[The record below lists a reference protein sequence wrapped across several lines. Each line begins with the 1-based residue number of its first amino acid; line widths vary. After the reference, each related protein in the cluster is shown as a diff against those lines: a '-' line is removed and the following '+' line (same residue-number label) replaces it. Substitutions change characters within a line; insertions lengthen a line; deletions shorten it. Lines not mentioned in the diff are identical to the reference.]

1 MHVVAL
7 TPSGTL
13 EVSAASGCVVRD
25 GRVYVIADD
34 DPHLWAFSLNGTRL
48 DRRRLLPGVM
58 PIDATERKAV
68 KPDLEALALLPGG
81 GLLALGSGSSP
92 RRRRGALL
100 RDGKVSV
107 VDCTELFTSLEQ
119 QFEALNIEAAVV
131 VGDQLVL
138 GQRGNGPGQQNALVR
153 LTLADVTR
161 GLERGAIGSWA
172 VEGIEALDL
181 GVLDGVP
188 LTLTDLSLSLD
199 GELYFAAAAE
209 DTSDPYLD
217 GPCVGSVI
225 GVLGPRGVVR
235 RARVAP
241 LAKIEGLAQLDAD
254 RWVLVADADD
264 PAVPAKLFLASAN
277 ELRGPLQA

>member
-1 MHVVAL
+1 MHVVSL

-25 GRVYVIADD
+25 GRVFVIADD

-58 PIDATERKAV
+58 PADAKERKAV
-68 KPDLEALALLPGG
+68 KPDLEALALLPDG

-92 RRRRGALL
+92 RRRRGALF
-100 RDGKVSV
+100 RDDKVTV
-107 VDCTELFTSLEQ
+107 VDCTELFTALEQ

-153 LTLADVTR
+153 LTLADVLR
-161 GLERGAIGSWA
+161 GLERGELGSWA
-172 VEGIEALDL
+172 IEGIETLDL
-181 GVLDGVP
+181 GELDGVA
-188 LTLTDLSLSLD
+188 LTLTDLALSLE
-199 GELYFAAAAE
+199 GELHFSAAAE

-217 GPCVGSVI
+217 GACAGSII

-235 RARVAP
+235 RSRVAP
-241 LAKIEGLAQLDAD
+241 LSKIEGLAQLDAD
-254 RWVLVADADD
+254 RWVMVADADD
-264 PAVPAKLFLASAN
+264 PTVPAQLLLASAN
-277 ELRGPLQA
+277 ALRGPLQV

>member
-1 MHVVAL
+1 MHVVSL

-34 DPHLWAFSLNGTRL
+34 DPHLWAFALDGTRL
-48 DRRRLLPGVM
+48 DRHRLLPGVM
-58 PIDATERKAV
+58 PLDATERRAV

-209 DTSDPYLD
+209 DTS
-217 GPCVGSVI
+217 CVGSIV

-241 LAKIEGLAQLDAD
+241 LVKIEGLAQLDAD
-254 RWVLVADADD
+254 RWVLVSDADD
-264 PAVPAKLFLASAN
+264 PAVPAQLLVASAN
-277 ELRGPLQA
+277 ELRGPLQV